1 MTVTIYRAS
10 YSLVKHETNSRGQL
24 VLHLRQPFAGA
35 SPLRP
40 QPWPSS
46 VDVVENA
53 PGHWEDLLLALFD
66 EGLELSAVDTN

>member
-1 MTVTIYRAS
+1 MTVTIYRES
-10 YSLVKHETNSRGQL
+10 DSFVKRGTNSLGQL

-35 SPLRP
+35 STLLP

-46 VDVVENA
+46 VDVAENK

-66 EGLELSAVDTN
+66 EDLELSAVDTN